1 MVSTTQFNN
10 GAMKQ
15 VGIGLLSKAIF
26 LPTLSKSS
34 KKLHVKSR
42 FRVRYLIISL
52 IPNRKVF
59 VIRVLL
65 YSYSSRYFFLL
76 SFKTFGVFF
85 VLPFL
90 FVENEKNRA
99 ISSSCIK
106 DFFNF
111 SIFLPIQVVNSN
123 EEFKFLSIML
133 ITVRADDQV
142 QKGYLR
148 ISCLILMK

>member
-65 YSYSSRYFFLL
+65 YSYSTFYCPSKRL
-76 SFKTFGVFF
+76 SFF

-148 ISCLILMK
+148 NSCLILMK